1 MRIEQLEY
9 IAAVTQLG
17 SLRRASEHLH
27 VSQPALSEAV
37 SKLERELGVT
47 LLDRRRS
54 GVRLSRAGRE
64 LLPSIEGVL
73 DAVNS
78 LREAAG
84 DQKAASRS
92 VRLGTVNTATTQL
105 LLPSLLALRDSHP
118 ATTVEV
124 LDMLQAEI
132 QVGLE
137 EGSLDLGLVNMLEGD
152 DLPISLQGTP
162 LLRGRPVVV
171 LPAGHRYAA
180 QQAVTVEDL
189 RREPFV
195 MMRTGYVMHR
205 FAHRLFGEDVPSATR
220 STDGAEMGK
229 LMVAEGLG
237 LTLLPE
243 FSVVGDPLERSGAI
257 HARPIAGE
265 HASVTL
271 TLLMAR
277 SRNAPTQ
284 VRALATELASRAA
297 AWAGAGSRAADPGG
311 APVTA
316 ARGV

>member
-54 GVRLSRAGRE
+54 GVRLSRQGRE
-64 LLPSIEGVL
+64 LLPDITAVL
-73 DAVNS
+73 DAVS
-78 LREAAG
+78 RLREAAG
-84 DQKAASRS
+84 DQTAASRS

-105 LLPSLLALRDSHP
+105 LLPSLLALRESHP

-124 LDMLQAEI
+124 LDMLQGEI

-137 EGSLDLGLVNMLEGD
+137 EGSIDLGLVNMLEGD
-152 DLPISLQGTP
+152 DLPISVQGTP
-162 LLRGRPVVV
+162 LLRGRPVAV
-171 LPAGHRYAA
+171 LPSGHRYAA
-180 QQAVTVEDL
+180 QETVTVEDL
-189 RREPFV
+189 RAEPYV
-195 MMRTGYVMHR
+195 MMRSGYVMHR
-205 FAHRLFGEDVPSATR
+205 FAHRLFGDDVPAATR

-237 LTLLPE
+237 LTVLPD
-243 FSVVGDPLERSGAI
+243 FSVTGDPLERSGAI
-257 HARPIAGE
+257 QVRAIAGTR
-265 HASVTL
+265 ATVTL
-271 TLLMAR
+271 TLLTPRTR
-277 SRNAPTQ
+277 SVTAQ
-284 VRALATELASRAA
+284 ARALATELAARAA
-297 AWAGAGSRAADPGG
+297 AWAAA
-311 APVTA
+311 
-316 ARGV
+316 

>member
-9 IAAVTQLG
+9 ISAVTQLG

-54 GVRLSRAGRE
+54 GVRLSRQGRE
-64 LLPSIEGVL
+64 LLPDITAVL
-73 DAVNS
+73 DAVS
-78 LREAAG
+78 RLREAAG
-84 DQKAASRS
+84 DRTAASRS

-105 LLPSLLALRDSHP
+105 LLPSLLALRESHP

-124 LDMLQAEI
+124 LDMLQGEI

-152 DLPISLQGTP
+152 DLPISVQGTP
-162 LLRGRPVVV
+162 LLRGRPVAV

-180 QQAVTVEDL
+180 QESVTVEDL
-189 RREPFV
+189 RAEPYV
-195 MMRTGYVMHR
+195 MMRSGYVMHR
-205 FAHRLFGEDVPSATR
+205 FAHRLFGEDVPAATR

-237 LTLLPE
+237 LTVLPD
-243 FSVVGDPLERSGAI
+243 FSVTGDPLERSGAI
-257 HARPIAGE
+257 QVRPIAGTR
-265 HASVTL
+265 ATVTL
-271 TLLMAR
+271 ALLTPRTRAVT
-277 SRNAPTQ
+277 TQ
-284 VRALATELASRAA
+284 ARALATELAARAA
-297 AWAGAGSRAADPGG
+297 AWAA
-311 APVTA
+311 
-316 ARGV
+316 

>member
-54 GVRLSRAGRE
+54 GVRLSRQGRD
-64 LLPSIEGVL
+64 LLPHITDAL
-73 DAVNS
+73 DAVNR

-105 LLPSLLALRDSHP
+105 LIPSLLALRESHP

-124 LDMLQAEI
+124 LDMLQADI
-132 QVGLE
+132 QVGLD
-137 EGSLDLGLVNMLEGD
+137 EGSLDLGLVNMLDGD
-152 DLPISLQGTP
+152 DLPISIQGTP
-162 LLRGRPVVV
+162 LLRGRPVAV

-180 QQAVTVEDL
+180 QGAVTVDDL
-189 RREPFV
+189 RAEPYV

-205 FAHRLFGEDVPSATR
+205 FAHRMFGDDVPAASR

-237 LTLLPE
+237 LTVLPE

-257 HARPIAGE
+257 QVRPIADQR
-265 HASVTL
+265 ATVTL
-271 TLLMAR
+271 TLLLPR
-277 SRNAPTQ
+277 SRTAPVH
-284 VRALATELASRAA
+284 VRALATELAARAA
-297 AWAGAGSRAADPGG
+297 AWAA
-311 APVTA
+311 
-316 ARGV
+316 

>member
-54 GVRLSRAGRE
+54 GVRLSRQGRD
-64 LLPSIEGVL
+64 LLPDITAVL
-73 DAVNS
+73 EAVNR
-78 LREAAG
+78 LRAAAG
-84 DQKAASRS
+84 DQTAAGRS

-105 LLPSLLALRDSHP
+105 LIPSLVALRESHP

-124 LDMLQAEI
+124 LDMLQSEI

-137 EGSLDLGLVNMLEGD
+137 EGSLDLGLVNMLDGD
-152 DLPISLQGTP
+152 DLPISIQGTP
-162 LLRGRPVVV
+162 LLRGRPVAV
-171 LPAGHRYAA
+171 LPAGHRYAD
-180 QQAVTVEDL
+180 QSSISVEDL
-189 RREPFV
+189 RAEPYV
-195 MMRTGYVMHR
+195 MMRSGYVMHR
-205 FAHRLFGEDVPSATR
+205 FAHRLFGDDVPSATR

-237 LTLLPE
+237 LTVLPE
-243 FSVVGDPLERSGAI
+243 FSVVGDPLERAGAI
-257 HARPIAGE
+257 VTRPIAGQ
-265 HASVTL
+265 AAAVTL
-271 TLLMAR
+271 ALLMPR
-277 SRNAPTQ
+277 SRTVAVQ
-284 VRALATELASRAA
+284 VQELAAQLAARAA
-297 AWAGAGSRAADPGG
+297 AWAA
-311 APVTA
+311 
-316 ARGV
+316 